1 MIRRRLHPALF
12 QRLAAPAAAA
22 LAHGMRMAVNLLV
35 IKFIAVIVG
44 PAGLGLLGNLMSV
57 ATIMTVF
64 AGGGIM
70 NGITKYVAEYHSDLA
85 RLTKFLGSATLF
97 GLVASAIVMV
107 ATLVAA
113 RPLASILFGHGG
125 MAWIIPLVGVAHFLC
140 FVGGAVVAT
149 VNGQRRP
156 VDFAII
162 TVAGYLGAVPV
173 AFGLIRLGGVAG
185 AAVALLAVA
194 ASTAIPAVIIAYRRG
209 LLALAR
215 PRMERGDIRRLLRY
229 TGISAISAIAFPM
242 TEIII
247 RTQLTGHLDIA
258 STGIWQGLTRLS
270 GAIMGFYTVF
280 LATSHMPRL
289 SAISDRRQAGAAV
302 VRALRIV
309 GPTFA
314 GCAALVYLAR
324 PIIVPLLFSDAFQP
338 MEKVLGWQLLGDTL
352 RVCSYVVGFLG
363 IAKAALKI
371 HIIAELTQCGLY
383 LLFTLLAL
391 HAGYGLREVAQAYA
405 LTYGIYFAITL
416 IALREYVRR

>member
-1 MIRRRLHPALF
+1 MIRQHLHPMLF

-35 IKFIAVIVG
+35 IKFIAVLVG

-57 ATIMTVF
+57 VTIMTVF

-70 NGITKYVAEYHSDLA
+70 NGITKYVAEYHSTPERFA
-85 RLTKFLGSATLF
+85 AFLGSASLF
-97 GLVASAIVMV
+97 GLTASAIVMI
-107 ATLVAA
+107 AALAAA
-113 RPLASILFGHGG
+113 RPLAFVLFGHDG

-140 FVGGAVVAT
+140 FVGGAIVAT

-194 ASTAIPAVIIAYRRG
+194 ASTAIPAIIVAYNRG
-209 LLALAR
+209 LLRLAR
-215 PRMERGDIRRLLRY
+215 PRVDGGDLRRLLRY
-229 TGISAISAIAFPM
+229 TGITAVSAITFPV

-247 RTQLTGHLDIA
+247 RTQLTAHLDIG

-289 SAISDRRQAGAAV
+289 SAISDRRQAGTAV
-302 VRALRIV
+302 VKALGVV

-314 GCAALVYLAR
+314 GCAVLVYLGR
-324 PIIVPLLFSDAFQP
+324 SIIVPLLFSEAFQP

-371 HIIAELTQCGLY
+371 HIAAELTQCGLY
-383 LLFTLLAL
+383 LLFTLSVL

-416 IALREYVRR
+416 IALREYIRR